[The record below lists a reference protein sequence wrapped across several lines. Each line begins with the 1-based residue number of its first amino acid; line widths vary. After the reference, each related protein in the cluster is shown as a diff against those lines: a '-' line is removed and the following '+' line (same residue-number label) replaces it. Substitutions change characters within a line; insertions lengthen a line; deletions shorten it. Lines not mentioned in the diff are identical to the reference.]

1 MYEEYDSVRLL
12 LRFPP
17 TFLGAFAAFFDGVFA
32 IIDTYGL
39 NQNRLTVLVL

>member
-17 TFLGAFAAFFDGVFA
+17 IFLGAFAAFFDGVFA
-32 IIDTYGL
+32 MIDNSIESITIG
-39 NQNRLTVLVL
+39 LVLW